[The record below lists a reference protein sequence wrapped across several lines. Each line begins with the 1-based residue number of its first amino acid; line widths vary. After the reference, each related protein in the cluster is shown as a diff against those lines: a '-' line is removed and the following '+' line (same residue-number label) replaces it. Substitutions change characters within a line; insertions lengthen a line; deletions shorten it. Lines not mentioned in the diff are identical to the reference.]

1 MIKPVDNIPT
11 DKSPLAERAVDGAKT
26 KTYRADRR

>member
-1 MIKPVDNIPT
+1 MIKPVDIPT
-11 DKSPLAERAVDGAKT
+11 DKTPLAERAVDGAKT